1 MGFDTGSSALQIF
14 PYELTS
20 LMRDLSFCHR
30 AIVRYPT
37 GSVEGRSFDLMIRI
51 LSPAG
56 KECLPWLLERAGCVG
71 EGEVRLSG
79 HAFQDNCLITM
90 DPANQVL
97 QATTRRRWTALLAAL
112 GPAILQWPSP
122 CFRLHCSVFV
132 LVVSIDIHIQHTRA
146 CDR

>member
-1 MGFDTGSSALQIF
+1 MGFDMGSSALQIF

-56 KECLPWLLERAGCVG
+56 KECLPWLYERAGCVG
-71 EGEVRLSG
+71 
-79 HAFQDNCLITM
+79 HTFQDNCLMTM
-90 DPANQVL
+90 DAPGHHTNEVDGPTGSPWAGYSLVAISMLSVAL
-97 QATTRRRWTALLAAL
+97 QCVC
-112 GPAILQWPSP
+112 ISSQY
-122 CFRLHCSVFV
+122 
-132 LVVSIDIHIQHTRA
+132 
-146 CDR
+146 

>member
-20 LMRDLSFCHR
+20 LMKHLSFCQR

-37 GSVEGRSFDLMIRI
+37 GAVEGRSFDIMIRV

-56 KECLPWLLERAGCVG
+56 KECLPWLYERTACVG

-79 HAFQDNCLITM
+79 HTFQNNCLTTM
-90 DPANQVL
+90 DPANHAL

-112 GPAILQWPSP
+112 GPAIL
-122 CFRLHCSVFV
+122 
-132 LVVSIDIHIQHTRA
+132 
-146 CDR
+146 